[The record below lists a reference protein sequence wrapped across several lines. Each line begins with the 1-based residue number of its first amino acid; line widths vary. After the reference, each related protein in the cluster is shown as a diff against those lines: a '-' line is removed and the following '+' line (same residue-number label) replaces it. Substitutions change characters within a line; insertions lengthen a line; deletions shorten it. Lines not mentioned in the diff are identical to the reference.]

1 MKVLLQPAL
10 NDANLD
16 SNQSNSQRQLAISIS
31 ALTQEIDGCP
41 KFMSNSRP
49 QWLNEWATARNG

>member
-31 ALTQEIDGCP
+31 ALTQEIERSVP
-41 KFMSNSRP
+41 
-49 QWLNEWATARNG
+49 